1 MGLLGKILLTAVVIA
16 IVLLVVRYRAQ
27 ARLPVPREPVTVT
40 MSHRSPV
47 PVGWVASAVVIV
59 MLAVVL
65 YWLYSAWRDDHDV
78 LYVRVVDAG
87 TGHVTE
93 YRAYR
98 GDIDDRE
105 FVTTDGVRVRLA
117 ETERLELTTIPPG
130 RN

>member
-1 MGLLGKILLTAVVIA
+1 MGLLGKILLTALVIV
-16 IVLLVVRYRAQ
+16 IVLLVLRYRAQ

-40 MSHRSPV
+40 MPRRSPV
-47 PVGWVASAVVIV
+47 PVGWVASAAVLV
-59 MLAVVL
+59 MLAVVI

-78 LYVRVVDAG
+78 LYVRVVDAS
-87 TGHVTE
+87 TGHATE

-105 FVTTDGVRVRLA
+105 FITTDGVRVRLA

>member
-27 ARLPVPREPVTVT
+27 ARLSVPREPVTVT
-40 MSHRSPV
+40 MPRRPPV
-47 PVGWVASAVVIV
+47 PVGWVASAVVLV
-59 MLAVVL
+59 MLAIAL
-65 YWLYSAWRDDHDV
+65 YWLYSTWRDDHDV

-105 FVTTDGVRVRLA
+105 FITTDGVRVRLA
-117 ETERLELTTIPPG
+117 ETERLELTTVPPA